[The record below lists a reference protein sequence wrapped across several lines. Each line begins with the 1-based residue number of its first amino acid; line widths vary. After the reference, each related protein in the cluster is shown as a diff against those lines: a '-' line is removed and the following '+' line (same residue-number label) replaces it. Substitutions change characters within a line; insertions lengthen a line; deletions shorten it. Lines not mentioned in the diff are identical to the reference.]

1 MGRIS
6 PQNATSHWFRSRAF
20 PSETRFPAGVLRHAA
35 GSRPFPPSCP
45 NGREQECAHPA
56 HLPFCAPDRPSGYA
70 ARRAHGR
77 GELAVHTSSTVGRTD
92 RINSEAVAASTAP
105 TAGTSNAAAGT
116 ARTKTAHKAS
126 ITDRKAYGA
135 NMKGSFAGKTK
146 ETTAPLPLSKRR
158 RAPEGSPSAA
168 HPPKKSRSWSQGETR
183 PARGC

>member
-1 MGRIS
+1 MVRIS
-6 PQNATSHWFRSRAF
+6 PQNATSHWFRSKAF

-77 GELAVHTSSTVGRTD
+77 RRTRRTYIQHGGAHGPYQFRSRGGIHGPYGGHVERRSRNGKNKNGAQGEHHGPKNIRGEHERFLCRQDEGNDRASAPFQKEACSGR
-92 RINSEAVAASTAP
+92 
-105 TAGTSNAAAGT
+105 
-116 ARTKTAHKAS
+116 
-126 ITDRKAYGA
+126 
-135 NMKGSFAGKTK
+135 
-146 ETTAPLPLSKRR
+146 LPL
-158 RAPEGSPSAA
+158 
-168 HPPKKSRSWSQGETR
+168 SWSQGKTR